1 MESLEIFF
9 DTHRG
14 LRQGGPLSPLLFNL
28 VSDALATMLDN
39 AKRAGK
45 IKGLVPHL
53 IEGGITHLQYAYDMV
68 VFVNMDDQSIMNIKF
83 ILYCFENM
91 SGLKINYDKS
101 EIFVLG
107 CTPEVEQ
114 RVAETLNC
122 NVGKFPM
129 KYLGV
134 MVDCKHM
141 TVSDLSYIYQKVEK
155 KRSRHGRV

>member
-1 MESLEIFF
+1 MQKERVSL
-9 DTHRG
+9 
-14 LRQGGPLSPLLFNL
+14 
-28 VSDALATMLDN
+28 
-39 AKRAGK
+39 
-45 IKGLVPHL
+45 IKVPVPHL
-53 IEGGITHLQYAYDMV
+53 IEGGITHLQYADDTV
-68 VFVNMDDQSIMNIKF
+68 VFINMDGQSIMNIKF
-83 ILYCFENM
+83 ILYCLENM

-107 CTPEVEQ
+107 CSPEVEQ

-155 KRSRHGRV
+155 RSRHGRV